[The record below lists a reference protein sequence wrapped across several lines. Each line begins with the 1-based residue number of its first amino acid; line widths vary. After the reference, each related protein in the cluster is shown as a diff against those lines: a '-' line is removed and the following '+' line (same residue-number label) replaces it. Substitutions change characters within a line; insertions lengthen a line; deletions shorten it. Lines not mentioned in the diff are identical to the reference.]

1 MKPQSK
7 SVPLRKAVSIVLTG
21 FVCGF
26 CVVTAV
32 LTLSDTHAI
41 TAKIV
46 GLTAGAVL
54 AAVGAFLLN
63 RFL

>member
-1 MKPQSK
+1 MKRESK
-7 SVPLRKAVSIVLTG
+7 PVPLRKALGIVLMG
-21 FVCGF
+21 FASGF

-32 LTLSDTHAI
+32 LTLSDGHQI

-46 GLTAGAVL
+46 ALLFGAVL
-54 AAVGAFLLN
+54 ALVAAFLLN